1 MRFKKLVSGLLASAL
16 VVTTVFT
23 GNVISAKA
31 EEAAVEPIATYNFN
45 ATDGS
50 SNGTLGNGVTL
61 VATTANALNPYN
73 GTAEYGQGRGE
84 ESNDKA
90 IKTGSYGLK
99 LDHTN
104 LGSEYTVSLWVK
116 PDGAIAGNTN
126 VLFIGYHA
134 PEKWIGVAGNNG
146 TQSCKVWTN
155 DASDTVHHQT
165 AANLT
170 LPKSEW
176 TMITLAQ
183 SGRNLDVYENGG
195 LVNSYDNAAEALN
208 GPNQSIWLAACFW
221 DPSFVG
227 YIDDVEIYNKKL
239 DAIQIY
245 KMFDTR
251 EESEVFAAG
260 ELTTSNQ
267 MVVFVGS
274 NSAKVTVNPIVGV
287 YPNNVTYSY
296 TSSDPSVAAVNAA
309 TGEITAVKGGTAT
322 ITTKVVYKDD
332 ETTAKTAETKI
343 LVKEPPVE
351 VVNTNPFTKIKRAAF
366 NDFTIGPKAASNA
379 LANAIPADVKN
390 LVTVE
395 YTSSKPEVA
404 TVDKNTGIVTGV
416 KVGYTIITTK
426 VKEKSSGF
434 EMEYQTVVKVELD
447 MNGIKVSAAK
457 TSLGKGEKV
466 KISTNYP
473 EAVRTASPTV
483 SYKATGAVSV
493 NTNNGQVTAN
503 KAGNGT
509 VIVKFKAGG
518 KTFTQKVNFKV
529 GDITGASKVKVK
541 KSITLKV
548 TGITGKATWSLDSK
562 GKKLASINKKTG
574 KLTAKKKT
582 GKVTV
587 TAKIGKVTMKKTI
600 TIAKK

>member
-1 MRFKKLVSGLLASAL
+1 MRFKKIVSGLLAGAL
-16 VVTTVFT
+16 VVTSMFT
-23 GNVISAKA
+23 GNVVSAKA
-31 EEAAVEPIATYNFN
+31 EGAAVEPIATYNFN
-45 ATDGS
+45 ATDS
-50 SNGTLGNGVTL
+50 SSDGTLGDGVTL
-61 VATTANALNPYN
+61 IATTASALNPYS
-73 GTAEYGQGRGE
+73 GTPVYGQGRSGD
-84 ESNDKA
+84 SNDKA
-90 IKTGSYGLK
+90 IKTGNYGLK

-116 PDGAIAGNTN
+116 PDGTIAGNTN
-126 VLFIGYHA
+126 VLFIGYHD
-134 PEKWIGVAGNNG
+134 PEKWVGVAGING

-183 SGRNLDVYENGG
+183 SGRDLDVYENGS

-208 GPNQSIWLAACFW
+208 GPNQSIWLAACYW
-221 DPSFVG
+221 DPSFIG

-245 KMFDTR
+245 KMFDQR

-260 ELTTSNQ
+260 ELTTNNQ

-274 NSAKVTVNPIVGV
+274 NSAKVTVNPVVGV
-287 YPNNVTYSY
+287 YPDNITYSF
-296 TSSDPSVAAVNAA
+296 TSSDSSVAAVNTA

-322 ITTKVVYKDD
+322 ITTKAVYKNN
-332 ETTAKTAETKI
+332 EATAKTAETHI

-351 VVNTNPFTKIKRAAF
+351 VVNINPFTKIKSEAF
-366 NDFTIGPKAASNA
+366 NDFTVGPKAASNA

-404 TVDKNTGIVTGV
+404 TVDKTTGIVTGV
-416 KVGYTIITTK
+416 KVGYTIVTTK
-426 VKEKSSGF
+426 VKSKSDGF
-434 EMEYQTVVKVELD
+434 EMEYQTVVKVDLD
-447 MNGIKVSAAK
+447 MNGITVSAAK

-466 KISTNYP
+466 DLSTNYP
-473 EAVRTASPTV
+473 AAVKAASPTV

-493 NTNNGQVTAN
+493 NTKNGQVTAS

-518 KTFTQKVNFKV
+518 KTFTKKVNFKV
-529 GDITGASKVKVK
+529 GDITGASKVKVN

-548 TGITGKATWSLDSK
+548 TGISGKATWSLDKK
-562 GKKLASINKKTG
+562 GQKLASINKKTG